1 MEDRF
6 GGDRRKHPRF
16 ERDEKFKVFAGGG
29 QRHVVKALNQ
39 GPGGAFLMVERVIKP
54 GTMIVVERS
63 IPGQVGSGN
72 PHIVAK
78 VLYFSLSPN
87 IGVGVKWMK
96 AISPEGISRL
106 RSFLAH
112 VASIEIEEDALVD
125 LPAMADELPVSY
137 DFTTKKVAIEKQLAA
152 QKDDRVVSMF
162 GIKVRGDALDRV
174 DNMGVSVIQSEAP
187 RQKRV
192 VMSEDDQFKGREDS
206 QEDPLQAAKEMEQ
219 RLKILRRRK
228 EIRVKVSVLFEGR
241 KFPAFALAVESK
253 GVYIESDDPLPAV
266 KKRVLVQFPLELG
279 EAEIP
284 VIIVGEVS
292 KSLRNR
298 TTDQYGVD
306 LKIITVNEGEQPGAF
321 KQYLKS
327 L

>member
-1 MEDRF
+1 MEERF

-16 ERDEKFKVFAGGG
+16 ERGEKFKVFAGG

-39 GPGGAFLMVERVIKP
+39 GPGGAFLLVERVIKP
-54 GTMIVVERS
+54 GTMVVVEPAV
-63 IPGQVGSGN
+63 PGQVGTGH

-78 VLYFSLSPN
+78 VLYFSLSPT

-96 AISPEGISRL
+96 AICHEGVSRL

-112 VASIEIEEDALVD
+112 TVSIEISDEALQA
-125 LPAMADELPVSY
+125 LPAVADELPVSY
-137 DFTTKKVAIEKQLAA
+137 DFATKKVAIEKQLAVE
-152 QKDDRVVSMF
+152 KDDRVVSMF
-162 GIKVRGDALDRV
+162 GIKVRGGALDRV

-206 QEDPLQAAKEMEQ
+206 REDPLQAAKEMEQ

-228 EIRVKVSVLFEGR
+228 EINVNVSVLFEGR
-241 KFPAFALAVESK
+241 KYPSRAIAIESK
-253 GVYIESDDPLPAV
+253 GLYVEAEEPLLAV

-279 EAEIP
+279 DDEVPI
-284 VIIVGEVS
+284 IIVGEVS
-292 KSLRNR
+292 KTLRNR
-298 TTDQYGVD
+298 ATGHYGVD
-306 LKIITVNEGEQPGAF
+306 LRIVTVNEGEQPGIF
-321 KQYLKS
+321 KQYLRS

>member
-6 GGDRRKHPRF
+6 GGDRRKQPRF
-16 ERDEKFKVFAGGG
+16 ERGEKFKVFAAG

-54 GTMIVVERS
+54 GTMVVVEPAV
-63 IPGQVGSGN
+63 PGQVGTGH

-96 AISPEGISRL
+96 AICHEGVSRL

-112 VASIEIEEDALVD
+112 TVSVEISDEKLVD
-125 LPAMADELPVSY
+125 LPTVAEELRVSY
-137 DFTTKKVAIEKQLAA
+137 DFATKKVAIEKRLATE
-152 QKDDRVVSMF
+152 KDDRVVSMF

-174 DNMGVSVIQSEAP
+174 DNMGVAVIQSEAP

-192 VMSEDDQFKGREDS
+192 VMSEDEQFKGREDS
-206 QEDPLQAAKEMEQ
+206 REDPLQAAKEMEQ
-219 RLKILRRRK
+219 RLKIMRRRK

-241 KFPAFALAVESK
+241 KYPAFALAIESK
-253 GVYIESDDPLPAV
+253 GVYVESDDPLPAV
-266 KKRVLVQFPLELG
+266 KKRVLVQFPLEMG
-279 EAEIP
+279 DSEVPI
-284 VIIVGEVS
+284 IIVGEVA
-292 KSLRNR
+292 KALRNR
-298 TTDQYGVD
+298 ATDQYGVD
-306 LKIITVNEGEQPGAF
+306 LRIVTVNEGEQPGIF